1 VTCSIQKVSWLISIN
16 SMQRRTWVPIATGIV
31 ALVFFSLPS
40 EEPLRGFLPDWV
52 SLVLI
57 YWTFALPARMMV
69 GMAWSAGL
77 VVDIVSF
84 GLPGV
89 YALSKAVLV
98 YLARVLA
105 LRVRTYPLW
114 QQTIVVLG
122 LLGIEMLILTLIDF
136 MVSGDLTGLQRW
148 TAVVVGAL
156 VWPAVY
162 WILRR
167 ARHLARLGH

>member
-1 VTCSIQKVSWLISIN
+1 
-16 SMQRRTWVPIATGIV
+16 
-31 ALVFFSLPS
+31 
-40 EEPLRGFLPDWV
+40 
-52 SLVLI
+52 
-57 YWTFALPARMMV
+57 MMV
-69 GMAWSAGL
+69 GMAWSVGL

-122 LLGIEMLILTLIDF
+122 LLGIEALILTLIDF
-136 MVSGDLTGLQRW
+136 IVSGDLAGLQRW

-156 VWPAVY
+156 VWPVVY